1 MNIKSTGQNLVCRR
15 VIIENAE
22 GLIQAVNQSNIK
34 AESYCSWMAPDTL
47 DWVVN
52 LKLLLNNLCAPSKS
66 QRLDN
71 SETISEETG
80 NEQTGTCKKIA
91 HLSKM
96 QEDACAARDES

>member
-1 MNIKSTGQNLVCRR
+1 MHLVILLNFMKIKSTGENLVCKR

-34 AESYCSWMAPDTL
+34 GESYCSWMAPDTL
-47 DWVVN
+47 DLVN
-52 LKLLLNNLCAPSKS
+52 LKLVLNNLCAPSKW

-80 NEQTGTCKKIA
+80 N
-91 HLSKM
+91 
-96 QEDACAARDES
+96 